1 MPDTTIKQM
10 LLVES
15 EPLLRRTVALTARTL
30 GIGNVHE
37 AGNAAVAKRI
47 LREQVFQGAVISLD
61 FGHRQIATYDLE
73 LLDQVRDGKTASSS
87 AMPIAVMA
95 DSCDSALLQAL
106 RERNINRVILKPFRA
121 RVLIDVF
128 NDFSTKPK

>member
-1 MPDTTIKQM
+1 MPDTAIKQM

-15 EPLLRRTVALTARTL
+15 EPLLRHTVALTARTL

-37 AGNAAVAKRI
+37 AANAAVAKRI

-61 FGHRQIATYDLE
+61 FGQRQIALYDLE
-73 LLDQVRDGKTASSS
+73 LLDEVRSGKTASAS

-95 DSCDSALLQAL
+95 DSCDASLLQAL

-128 NDFSTKPK
+128 TDFSTKTK